1 MKAAKHARPSLPAVS
16 EEMKVWS
23 AALVAEII
31 GWPHVSTRSFFGFT
45 ALYRKDKMF
54 AALPRT
60 RALET
65 ANSLIFRLESP
76 TPEVKARLEKIAHP
90 WSTKKDKARW
100 FAFEFRSD
108 ADMHDALEW
117 LWTAYE
123 SVGKKKKPA

>member
-1 MKAAKHARPSLPAVS
+1 MKA
-16 EEMKVWS
+16 WS
-23 AALVAEII
+23 AALEREVSD
-31 GWPHVSTRSFFGFT
+31 WPQVSTRSFFGLT

-65 ANSLIFRLESP
+65 ANSLAFRLESP
-76 TPEVKARLEKIAHP
+76 TSKVKTRLEKVARP
-90 WSTKKDKARW
+90 WTTQKDKARW

-117 LWTAYE
+117 LATAYDAA
-123 SVGKKKKPA
+123 GQKKKPA